1 MSNLIIVRSYYH
13 ESKKYTPEEYIRFR
27 ILDSPSHIK
36 FTRIF
41 ADKAGITKDQLK
53 ELAIEKYRINGIKSK
68 TTKEEILN
76 KILENENIYTLA
88 EMFNIGVKWF
98 QYAES
103 FGLSKNQVLKLEKK
117 SFLKIIDYEYNNS
130 MQKECVYDIKQF
142 ADMTKEIIDKV
153 IEKYKF
159 YKEDGDI
166 FIDDINNAFERN
178 KEWYKFMN
186 DLDEQFKDVE
196 EFAEDP
202 YGFMEKIKWNGFNNS
217 KNAL

>member
-13 ESKKYTPEEYIRFR
+13 ESRKYTPEEYIRFR

-41 ADKAGITKDQLK
+41 AAKKGITKVQLK
-53 ELAIEKYRINGIKSK
+53 ELAIEKYGIDSIKSK

-76 KILENENIYTLA
+76 QILENENIYTLA

-103 FGLSKNQVLKLEKK
+103 FGLSNNQVFKLEKK
-117 SFLKIIDYEYNNS
+117 GFLKVIDYEYNNN
-130 MQKECVYDIKQF
+130 MEKECVYDIKQF

-159 YKEDGDI
+159 YKEDGDV
-166 FIDDINNAFERN
+166 FIDDINKAFESK

-196 EFAEDP
+196 EFAEYP
-202 YGFMEKIKWNGFNNS
+202 YGFMKRIKQKGLNNS